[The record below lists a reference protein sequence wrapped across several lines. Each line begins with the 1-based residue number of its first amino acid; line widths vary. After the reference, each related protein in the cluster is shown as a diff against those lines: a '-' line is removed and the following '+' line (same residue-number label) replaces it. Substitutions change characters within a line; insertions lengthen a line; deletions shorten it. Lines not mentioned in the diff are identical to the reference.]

1 MLRDV
6 KYNFINDNTCPLCN
20 MRAESTHHYF
30 LVCPALATPRAT
42 LLSRVFQ
49 ILRNLPNQ
57 YVLFSARQSSSEL
70 HQLLLNGSSLLPPDV
85 NLQLFDVVAQYI
97 VNSQR
102 FDIWAAFSIETFASV
117 LQNLLSLVHGC
128 CETFANCFD
137 TERSH
142 DLPASCLFLRPRCHC
157 WPSLH
162 RP

>member
-1 MLRDV
+1 M
-6 KYNFINDNTCPLCN
+6 CPLCN
-20 MRAESTHHYF
+20 MRAESTHNYF

-102 FDIWAAFSIETFASV
+102 FDI
-117 LQNLLSLVHGC
+117 
-128 CETFANCFD
+128 
-137 TERSH
+137 
-142 DLPASCLFLRPRCHC
+142 
-157 WPSLH
+157 
-162 RP
+162 